1 MGPLPRLLQIAA
13 AVIAAPAITAALI
26 IGAERALGRRPRHA
40 ARVRPWVWL
49 LPACVLSGAILVYP
63 LADTVLLSFRRAD
76 GGGWAGLGNFSWS
89 LGSGLLPTLRN
100 NALWLVLLP
109 VFTLV
114 LGLAV
119 SVLGDRVRYER
130 TVRTLVLLPA
140 GISFAAA
147 GVIWRLMYEYQPSGA
162 PQTGTVDGLLTAVGG
177 EPKAWVADPSVAT
190 FALIFV
196 GCWMTLGTT
205 SLILSAGVKNIPGEL
220 IEAARL
226 DGAGE
231 WRIFRS
237 VTLPTLWPSILVAL
251 TTQVIFALKV
261 FDIVYVMTNGQY
273 DTDVAANRIY
283 AELFVARNFG
293 HASALAVI
301 LLLIASPVMFLNIR
315 QFRQETAA
323 R

>member
-1 MGPLPRLLQIAA
+1 MGLLPRLLQIAI
-13 AVIAAPAITAALI
+13 AVIAVPAIIAVLI
-26 IGAERALGRRPRHA
+26 ISAERALGRRPHRA
-40 ARVRPWVWL
+40 VRVRPWVWL
-49 LPACVLSGAILVYP
+49 LPACLLTGGILVYP
-63 LADTVLLSFRRAD
+63 MADTVLLSFRHAD
-76 GGGWAGLGNFSWS
+76 GTGWAGLGNYAWS
-89 LGSGLLPTLRN
+89 FGSALLPTLRN
-100 NALWLVLLP
+100 NALWLVLVP
-109 VFTLV
+109 AVTLT

-119 SVLGDRVRYER
+119 AVLGDKVRYER
-130 TVRTLVLLPA
+130 IIRTLLLVPA

-147 GVIWRLMYEYQPSGA
+147 GVIWRLMYEYQPPGA
-162 PQTGTVDGLLTAVGG
+162 RQTGTVDGLFSSAGLDPV
-177 EPKAWVADPSVAT
+177 AWVADPSVAT
-190 FALIFV
+190 YALIFV

-205 SLILSAGVKNIPGEL
+205 ALILSAGVKNIPGEM

-237 VTLPTLWPSILVAL
+237 ITLPTLWPSILVAL

-261 FDIVYVMTNGQY
+261 FDIVYVMTNGQF

-283 AELFVARNFG
+283 SELFVAQNFG

-301 LLLIASPVMFLNIR
+301 LLIISSPVIVLNIR
-315 QFRQETAA
+315 QFRQEATA

>member
-1 MGPLPRLLQIAA
+1 MGLLPRLLQITA
-13 AVIAAPAITAALI
+13 AVIAAPAIIALLI
-26 IGAERALGRRPRHA
+26 ISAERALGRRPRTA

-49 LPACVLSGAILVYP
+49 LPAFLLSGAILVYP
-63 LADTVLLSFRRAD
+63 MADTVLLSLRRAD
-76 GGGWAGLGNFSWS
+76 GTGWAGLSNYAWS
-89 LGSGLLPTLRN
+89 VSSALLPTLRN
-100 NALWLVLLP
+100 NALWLVLVP
-109 VFTLV
+109 AVTIA

-119 SVLGDRVRYER
+119 AVLGDKVRYER
-130 TVRTLVLLPA
+130 IIRTLVLIPA

-147 GVIWRLMYEYQPSGA
+147 GVIWRLMYEYKPPSA
-162 PQTGTVDGLLTAVGG
+162 QQTGTVDGVLGAVGVD
-177 EPKAWVADPSVAT
+177 PVPWVADPSVAT
-190 FALIFV
+190 YALIFV

-205 SLILSAGVKNIPGEL
+205 ALILSAGVKNIPGEL

-237 VTLPTLWPSILVAL
+237 VTLPTLWPSVLVAL

-261 FDIVYVMTNGQY
+261 FDIVYVMTNGQF

-283 AELFVARNFG
+283 AELFVANNFG

-301 LLLIASPVMFLNIR
+301 LLIISSPVMFLNIR
-315 QFRQETAA
+315 QFRQEATA